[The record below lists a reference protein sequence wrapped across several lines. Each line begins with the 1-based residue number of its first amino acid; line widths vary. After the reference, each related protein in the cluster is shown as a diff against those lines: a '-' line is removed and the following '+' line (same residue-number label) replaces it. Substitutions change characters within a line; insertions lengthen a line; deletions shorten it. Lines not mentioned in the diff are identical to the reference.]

1 MDESE
6 NVPVPLTEDELLDE
20 TEVDEMVRKTIVD
33 TLGEQAFQHAKS
45 TTWSNNIIEECLKK
59 LQGLQK
65 PFKYVVTCCLTQKA
79 GAGLHMA
86 SCTRWDERTDS
97 KCTVQWESP
106 TMMVIVTVY
115 WVAI

>member
-1 MDESE
+1 MDED
-6 NVPVPLTEDELLDE
+6 NLPGGLTEEELLDE
-20 TEVDEMVRKTIVD
+20 AEVDEMVRKCIAD
-33 TLGEQAFQHAKS
+33 LLGEQAFQHAKAD
-45 TTWSNNIIEECLKK
+45 TWTKNIIEECLKK
-59 LQGLQK
+59 LQALQK

-106 TMMVIVTVY
+106 TMMVISTVY
-115 WVAI
+115 WCAI